1 MLLDLLTGGGPRAD
15 ISSAQELMEE
25 MLRGRSTQAG
35 VNVNHET
42 AMRATAVYA
51 SVRVLAEGVAQLPLI
66 LYRRR
71 ADGGKDRAVSN
82 PLSRV
87 FQQMPNTWQTSFE
100 FREMMVGHL
109 ALRGNFYAWKNM
121 VDRGTRVRELI
132 PLHPDRMEV
141 EQQADSSLI
150 YRYTFDSGDRREIPQ
165 GEIFHVRGLSF
176 DGVVGIDPISYQR
189 ESIGHYLAAERH
201 GANFF
206 GNGAHPSGALKHP
219 QKLSDTAHRNLEE
232 SFQRNYGGTES
243 GRPMV
248 LEEGMEWQQLS
259 ISNENSQFL
268 ETYKHKRTEIA
279 SMFRVPP
286 HMIGDMER
294 ATFSNI
300 EQQSLDFVIYT
311 LLPWLKRI
319 EQAIQRD
326 LIPESS
332 RNELFAEHLV
342 EGLLRG
348 DSSARQE
355 FYVAMLE
362 HGVFSPNEVREKEN
376 LNPRDNGD
384 AYYFPAN
391 MSRSDGEE
399 GNDGEVSTPEE

>member
-1 MLLDLLTGGGPRAD
+1 MLLDLLTGQGPRAD
-15 ISSAQELMEE
+15 VASPQELMEE
-25 MLRGRSTQAG
+25 MLRGQPTQAG
-35 VNVNHET
+35 VTVNHES

-51 SVRVLAEGVAQLPLI
+51 SVRVLAEGVSQLPLI

-71 ADGGKDRAVSN
+71 TDGGKDRATQH
-82 PLSRV
+82 PLWRILHET
-87 FQQMPNTWQTSFE
+87 PNQWQTDFE
-100 FREMMVGHL
+100 FREMMMGHV

-121 VDRGTRVRELI
+121 VDRGARLRELI

-141 EQQADSSLI
+141 EQQPDSSI
-150 YRYTFDSGDRREIPQ
+150 KYRYTNNQ
-165 GEIFHVRGLSF
+165 GERFTFEQSEIFHVRGMSF
-176 DGVVGIDPISYQR
+176 DGVVGIDPITYQR

-201 GANFF
+201 GSNFF
-206 GNGAHPSGALKHP
+206 GNGAHPAGALKHP
-219 QKLSDTAHRNLEE
+219 KTLSDKAHHNLEE
-232 SFQRNYGGTES
+232 SFQRNYGGANS

-311 LLPWLKRI
+311 LLPWLRRI
-319 EQAIQRD
+319 EKAMQRD
-326 LIPESS
+326 LVPESS
-332 RNELFAEHLV
+332 RGQLFAEHLV

-348 DSSARQE
+348 DSTARKD
-355 FYVAMLE
+355 FYTAMLQ
-362 HGVFSPNEVREKEN
+362 HGVLSPNEVREKEN
-376 LNPRDNGD
+376 MNPRDGGD
-384 AYYFPAN
+384 SYYFPGN
-391 MSRSDGEE
+391 MNRSDGS
-399 GNDGEVSTPEE
+399 GADDGEV